1 MSSQQDV
8 INVNPEAKTAVFR
21 KKTSKGSRPKT
32 SSRKGDDDD
41 DSPDENGVK
50 QLDLEMIKAQQILRE
65 KNKRIPAASG
75 DSQKTSKRKIRWFD
89 AIMLVLL
96 VVGCGVACV
105 VVLL

>member
-1 MSSQQDV
+1 MSQEV
-8 INVNPEAKTAVFR
+8 NVNPEAKTAVFR

-41 DSPDENGVK
+41 NSPDENGVK

-75 DSQKTSKRKIRWFD
+75 DSQKTSKSKIS
-89 AIMLVLL
+89 
-96 VVGCGVACV
+96 
-105 VVLL
+105 